1 VERPPSTTGTP
12 LLSVEGLHV
21 ASLRGEI
28 LRGVDLTI
36 APGEAVGLVGES
48 GSGKTTLGLAILGLQ
63 GRTRRVVAGSVR
75 LDGDLVVAPGTDT
88 TVAIRGSRVA
98 FVPQDPFRSFDPL
111 RRMGGQMRRPLE
123 LHRGLAA
130 GDADAQ
136 VAGLLERLGIAD
148 PGLVMERYPHQ
159 LSGGMLQRAA
169 IATALSCG
177 PELVIADEPTTAL
190 DAIVQ
195 RQVGGSFLALVRD
208 LGTSLLVI
216 SHDLRLLGRMADRV
230 AAMYAGRIVESGP
243 VERLLNHP
251 RHPYPAALLAAS
263 VRAVEPGAH
272 LPVVAGQP
280 PTLPGAFAPC
290 AFAPRCPRADAR
302 CWQEEPRFPW
312 PAADGAACHHPI
324 AEGETLAPPPA
335 REVAA

>member
-1 VERPPSTTGTP
+1 
-12 LLSVEGLHV
+12 
-21 ASLRGEI
+21 
-28 LRGVDLTI
+28 
-36 APGEAVGLVGES
+36 VGES
-48 GSGKTTLGLAILGLQ
+48 GSGKTTLGLAILGLL

-75 LDGDLVVAPGTDT
+75 LDGELVVSPGTDA

-111 RRMGGQMRRPLE
+111 RRVGGQMRRPLE
-123 LHRGLAA
+123 LHRRLTVPE
-130 GDADAQ
+130 ADAR
-136 VAGLLERLGIAD
+136 VAGLLVRLGIPD
-148 PGLVMERYPHQ
+148 PGLVMERYPHE

-177 PELVIADEPTTAL
+177 PEFVIADEPTTAL

-195 RQVGGSFLALVRD
+195 RQVGDSFLALVRD

-216 SHDLRLLGRMADRV
+216 SHDLRLMAHMADRV

-243 VERLLNHP
+243 AERLLRHP

-263 VRAVEPGAH
+263 VRAVEPGAR

-280 PTLPGAFAPC
+280 PALPGTFAPC

-302 CWQEEPRFPW
+302 CWQEEPLFPW
-312 PAADGAACHHPI
+312 PAIDGEACHHPI
-324 AEGETLAPPPA
+324 VEGDALDPTSA
-335 REVAA
+335 REAAA